1 MVIHPIKIEEDY
13 RNAMLRI
20 DALMDAEP
28 GTEEGDELDVLATL
42 VEAYERVNFPI
53 ASPDPVEAI
62 LFRMEQMEISR
73 KALEPFLGG
82 CNRVSEVLNRKRN
95 LSMSQ
100 VRKLHDGLN
109 ILQTKTFG
117 ANQIIRRSWN
127 SPHTRLLDKYIAQIV
142 ARIKMTRIVEGGE
155 KLALSI
161 GLTVDLRGRH
171 GSWSANTNSYN
182 YLKVL
187 VGVRRFELPAPAS
200 RRQSDTR

>member
-1 MVIHPIKIEEDY
+1 MVIHPIKTEEDY
-13 RNAMLRI
+13 NNAMLRI

-62 LFRMEQMEISR
+62 LFRMEQMEIDR

-82 CNRVSEVLNRKRN
+82 RNRVSEVLNRKRN

-109 ILQTKTFG
+109 IPLENLVG
-117 ANQIIRRSWN
+117 AN
-127 SPHTRLLDKYIAQIV
+127 
-142 ARIKMTRIVEGGE
+142 
-155 KLALSI
+155 
-161 GLTVDLRGRH
+161 
-171 GSWSANTNSYN
+171 
-182 YLKVL
+182 
-187 VGVRRFELPAPAS
+187 
-200 RRQSDTR
+200 